1 MGRDVDGG
9 YLPSSLSSG
18 CCGSGESSFDG
29 ICLGG
34 QHSICRRIIDRDAEV
49 GKLGGVV
56 LLGVGEDE
64 GTVWGCSEEVGGVGV
79 CCLEFLDRD
88 QEGNGSL

>member
-9 YLPSSLSSG
+9 YLPSGLSSG
-18 CCGSGESSFDG
+18 CCGGAESSFDG

-34 QHSICRRIIDRDAEV
+34 QHSICRRVNDRNDEV
-49 GKLGGVV
+49 GELGGVV

-64 GTVWGCSEEVGGVGV
+64 GTV
-79 CCLEFLDRD
+79 
-88 QEGNGSL
+88 